1 MLWKVIFR
9 WLDSELKTPT
19 TTSGMT
25 TPPIRFSLWKL
36 HRARVFSPKSNN
48 HPSCRSSKSICETG
62 NSSFLAR
69 CYSLTPTQINLRET
83 HPQSQIPYRNSRNN
97 GYTLP
102 SSCYILV
109 RRCLFNIKSTESSK
123 REIHPYKKSSG
134 DEPVELQRSSQQ
146 VDPGPHR
153 DFAWFQG
160 PGELWQA
167 SL

>member
-19 TTSGMT
+19 TTSGMI

-69 CYSLTPTQINLRET
+69 CYSLTPTNINLRET
-83 HPQSQIPYRNSRNN
+83 HPPTSNQSRDTPYF
-97 GYTLP
+97 LVA
-102 SSCYILV
+102 IFLV
-109 RRCLFNIKSTESSK
+109 RRCLFNIKSTESAK
-123 REIHPYKKSSG
+123 REIFHYKKSSG
-134 DEPVELQRSSQQ
+134 DEPVEPQRSSEQ

-160 PGELWQA
+160 PGEL
-167 SL
+167 